1 MGLLFDESI
10 LLKSI
15 ANLKPPA
22 VIEKQIS
29 DSQKLINELKKFEG
43 LKRIENKEKNILE
56 NENVS
61 IFKNHV
67 AKIKNDICTK
77 VVIIS
82 EIKKRLLDDEE
93 YIKHLKNIRNFKFG
107 ESTYLK
113 QENGF
118 DEKALKEKVLKEI
131 KNFDKKT
138 LKQVYIE
145 DFYVPNEIE
154 LRLKK

>member
-1 MGLLFDESI
+1 MGLLFNESI
-10 LLKSI
+10 LLKSL

-22 VIEKQIS
+22 VVEKQIS

-43 LKRIENKEKNILE
+43 LKRVDNKEKKIIE

-67 AKIKNDICTK
+67 EKIKSDICTK

-82 EIKKRLLDDEE
+82 DIKKRLLDDEE
-93 YIKHLKNIRNFKFG
+93 YVKHLKNIRNFKFK
-107 ESTYLK
+107 ETTYSEQNTGLDEQVIKELK
-113 QENGF
+113 Q
-118 DEKALKEKVLKEI
+118 
-131 KNFDKKT
+131 FDKKT

-145 DFYVPNEIE
+145 DFYIPNEFD
-154 LRLKK
+154 LDLKK